1 MSDVDEVVKE
11 LYEEFEK
18 IDDPLSFF
26 SDYVIPMLVGDKYET
41 IRRAILLVLASDS
54 DRATRGR
61 IHLSLIH
68 ISEPTRRS

>member
-26 SDYVIPMLVGDKYET
+26 FRLRDT
-41 IRRAILLVLASDS
+41 NACRR
-54 DRATRGR
+54 
-61 IHLSLIH
+61 
-68 ISEPTRRS
+68 